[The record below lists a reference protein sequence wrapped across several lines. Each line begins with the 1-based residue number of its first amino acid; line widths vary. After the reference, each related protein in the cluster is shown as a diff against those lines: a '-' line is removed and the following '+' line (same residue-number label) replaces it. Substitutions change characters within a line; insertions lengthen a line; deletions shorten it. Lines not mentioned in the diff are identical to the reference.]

1 MNKIQAV
8 LDKFSEKFSALGI
21 KLSVEATQEKQMVEG
36 VLADGTKIFT
46 NADAFGEGVDV
57 FAVDAEGNK
66 APLPD
71 GEYTLPEGD
80 VLVVIDGLVKSISPA
95 IVEAPEEMN
104 AVTAEEVEATIA
116 SIVQSFEQKLSE
128 KVDEINAVKA
138 ELASVKAELSKA
150 PAASSVRQ
158 SSAQKVTAP
167 KSTDPLTVKGRDRAM
182 VLINQFKNK

>member
-1 MNKIQAV
+1 MNKIQSIV
-8 LDKFSEKFSALGI
+8 EKFSEKFSALGI
-21 KLSVEATQEKQMVEG
+21 KLSIEATQEKQMVEG

-95 IVEAPEEMN
+95 VVEAPEEMN
-104 AVTAEEVEATIA
+104 AVPQEEVEATIA
-116 SIVQSFEQKLSE
+116 SIVQSFEQKLNE
-128 KVDEINAVKA
+128 KIAELEAVKA
-138 ELASVKAELSKA
+138 ELSSVKEEMSKT
-150 PAASSVRQ
+150 PATTSIRQ
-158 SSAQKVTAP
+158 GAVAQKAQ
-167 KSTDPLTVKGRDRAM
+167 KSTDPLTVKGKDRAF